1 MRKHEMLIAFV
12 EDWLRSNNI
21 PIHHITMPCEDYA
34 WVDFGLRKEF
44 PNHQGYDSIKNFL
57 EDVEQETVYHLT
69 DTFGCSYCIFQLP
82 DSEALAVYGPVMFAN
97 GSHENT
103 INGFRVFPELVPSIQ
118 DFYLRVP
125 FVRYPMA
132 YYNVF
137 QTLGKHIWGVDSCRV
152 VSRDL
157 SDFGYWKD
165 LFQQYIRSD
174 EASLTKAETIM
185 EWYALETELFNT
197 LSSGTESDMLEIA
210 SKMHGF
216 TFLHQH
222 TDRIREIKNRLLMMD
237 TLLRKTAESL
247 GIHPVQLEIYLNRHV
262 QLIEQLKSETEGSLF
277 LIKIIQDYYD
287 LVHRQSIKNYSSLTQ
302 KIMTLINSNLSDD
315 LSLNT
320 ISEKVNANA
329 NYISTLFKKEVGV
342 TLTEYVSQKRA
353 DLAKRLLIS
362 TDLPIKV
369 IASKCGIADIPY
381 FNRQFKKRVGC
392 TPKSFREKTLKTADF
407 FQY

>member
-1 MRKHEMLIAFV
+1 MRKHEILIAFV

-21 PIHHITMPCEDYA
+21 PIHHITMPCEDLA

-44 PNHQGYDSIKNFL
+44 SNHQGYDSIKSFL
-57 EDVEQETVYHLT
+57 EDVEQKTVYHLT

-157 SDFGYWKD
+157 SDFEYWKD
-165 LFQQYIRSD
+165 LFQQYICSD
-174 EASLTKAETIM
+174 ENHLTDAETIM
-185 EWYALETELFNT
+185 EWYALETELLNT

-222 TDRIREIKNRLLMMD
+222 TDRFREIKNRLLMMD

-287 LVHRQSIKNYSSLTQ
+287 LVHRLSIKNYSSLTQ
-302 KIMTLINSNLSDD
+302 KIMTLINSNLSDN

-320 ISEKVNANA
+320 ISEKLNANA

-353 DLAKRLLIS
+353 DLAKRLLIT

-369 IASKCGIADIPY
+369 IASKCGFADIPY